1 MNKKEKVEKINY
13 LLKNSNLELPP
24 YRKEVTKS
32 GKNIAWLNKHI
43 TTKNKNIPDELLML
57 LKTFYKK

>member
-13 LLKNSNLELPP
+13 LLKTSNLDLPP
-24 YRKEVTKS
+24 YRKQVTKS
-32 GKNIAWLNKHI
+32 GKNISWLTKHL
-43 TTKNKNIPDELLML
+43 TVKNKNVPEELLLL